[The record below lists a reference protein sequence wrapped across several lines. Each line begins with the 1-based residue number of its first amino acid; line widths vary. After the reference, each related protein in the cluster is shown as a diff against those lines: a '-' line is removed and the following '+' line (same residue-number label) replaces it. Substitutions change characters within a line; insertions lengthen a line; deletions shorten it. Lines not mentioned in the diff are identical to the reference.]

1 MLQSIYW
8 RVRTHSNLNSRQLLV
23 AKLSAPLFLAWT
35 ALDWTV
41 VNLLCDFMARAYP
54 GRVLRVRFEDLC
66 AQPSKELERI
76 GRTFGLELA
85 DLATLSEKA
94 TQREPLEVGHN
105 VGGNHLRHA
114 DVVRFDPDGGR
125 REISLP
131 RWLSFVITVLCGP
144 VMSRYG
150 YRFRGSSA

>member
-8 RVRTHSNLNSRQLLV
+8 RVRTRSNLNSRQLLV
-23 AKLSAPLFLAWT
+23 ARFSAPLFLTWT

-41 VNLLCDFMARAYP
+41 VNLLCDFMARKHR

-66 AQPSKELERI
+66 AQPSRELERI
-76 GRTFGLELA
+76 GGTFGLELS
-85 DLATLSEKA
+85 DLASLAEKA
-94 TQREPLEVGHN
+94 TRREPLDVGHN
-105 VGGNHLRHA
+105 IGGNHLRHG

-131 RWLSFVITVLCGP
+131 RWLLFVIAVLCGP
-144 VMSRYG
+144 LMRRYG
-150 YRFRGSSA
+150 YRRRGSTP